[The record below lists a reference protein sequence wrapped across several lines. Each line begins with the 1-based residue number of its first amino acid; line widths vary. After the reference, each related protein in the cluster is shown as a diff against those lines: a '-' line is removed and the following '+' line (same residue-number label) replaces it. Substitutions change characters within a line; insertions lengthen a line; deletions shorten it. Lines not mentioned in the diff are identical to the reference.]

1 MSKFF
6 SRYKIIFYFNNIL
19 LIILYLYP
27 GSLLG
32 WIIYDN
38 KSIQPQITPDFF
50 ISSNHFYVFVLI
62 SIIGFLT
69 FVNSKK
75 NIFLIIYLVFLS
87 ITLEIFHLIIPER
100 SFQWSDLFGNLLG
113 VIVVILINNFINKY
127 GIFKK

>member
-6 SRYKIIFYFNNIL
+6 STYKVIFYIINIL

-32 WIIYDN
+32 RIIYDN
-38 KSIQPQITPDFF
+38 KSIQPQITPDFV
-50 ISSNHFYVFVLI
+50 ISSNHFYVFMLI

-69 FVNSKK
+69 FANYKR
-75 NIFLIIYLVFLS
+75 NIFLIAYLIFLS
-87 ITLEIFHLIIPER
+87 ITLEILHLAIPER

-113 VIVVILINNFINKY
+113 VIVVILLNNFINKY
-127 GIFKK
+127 GRFKK

>member
-6 SRYKIIFYFNNIL
+6 SRYKIIFYFSNIL

-38 KSIQPQITPDFF
+38 KSIQPQITPDFV
-50 ISSNHFYVFVLI
+50 ISSNHFYIFVLI

-75 NIFLIIYLVFLS
+75 NILLILYLIFLS
-87 ITLEIFHLIIPER
+87 VTLEIFHLVIPER
-100 SFQWSDLFGNLLG
+100 SFQWSDLIGNLLG
-113 VIVVILINNFINKY
+113 VIVVILLNNFINKY
-127 GIFKK
+127 GRFKK

>member
-38 KSIQPQITPDFF
+38 KSIQPQITPDFV
-50 ISSNHFYVFVLI
+50 ISSNHFYIFVLI

-69 FVNSKK
+69 FANSKK
-75 NIFLIIYLVFLS
+75 NILLILYLIFLS
-87 ITLEIFHLIIPER
+87 VTLEIFHLVIPER
-100 SFQWSDLFGNLLG
+100 SFQWSDLIGNLLG
-113 VIVVILINNFINKY
+113 VIVVILFNNFINKY

>member
-6 SRYKIIFYFNNIL
+6 SRYKMIFYFNNIL

-38 KSIQPQITPDFF
+38 RSIQPQITPDFV
-50 ISSNHFYVFVLI
+50 ISSNHFYIFVLI

-69 FVNSKK
+69 FANSKK
-75 NIFLIIYLVFLS
+75 NILLILYLIFLS
-87 ITLEIFHLIIPER
+87 VTLEIFHLVIPER
-100 SFQWSDLFGNLLG
+100 SFQWPDLFGNLLG
-113 VIVVILINNFINKY
+113 VIVVILLNNFINKY
-127 GIFKK
+127 GGFKK

>member
-6 SRYKIIFYFNNIL
+6 SRYKIIFYFSNIL

-38 KSIQPQITPDFF
+38 KSIQPQITPDFV
-50 ISSNHFYVFVLI
+50 ISSNHFYIFVLI

-75 NIFLIIYLVFLS
+75 NILLILYLIFLS
-87 ITLEIFHLIIPER
+87 VMLEIFHLAIPER
-100 SFQWSDLFGNLLG
+100 SFQWPDLFGNLLG
-113 VIVVILINNFINKY
+113 VIVVILLNNFINKY
-127 GIFKK
+127 GRFKK

>member
-6 SRYKIIFYFNNIL
+6 STYKAIFYTINIF

-32 WIIYDN
+32 WIIYGN
-38 KSIQPQITPDFF
+38 KSIQPQITPDFI
-50 ISSNHFYVFVLI
+50 ISSNHFYVFMLV

-69 FVNSKK
+69 FPNFKK
-75 NIFLIIYLVFLS
+75 NLFLITYLIFLSV
-87 ITLEIFHLIIPER
+87 TLEIFHLAIPER

-113 VIVVILINNFINKY
+113 VIVVIFLNNFINKY
-127 GIFKK
+127 GRFKK

>member
-6 SRYKIIFYFNNIL
+6 STYKVIFYIINIL

-38 KSIQPQITPDFF
+38 KSIQPQITPDFV
-50 ISSNHFYVFVLI
+50 ISSNHFYVFILI
-62 SIIGFLT
+62 SIVGFLT
-69 FVNSKK
+69 FSNSKK
-75 NIFLIIYLVFLS
+75 NIFLIIYLILLS
-87 ITLEIFHLIIPER
+87 ITLEIFHLVIPER

-113 VIVVILINNFINKY
+113 VIVVILVNNFINKY
-127 GIFKK
+127 GRFKK

>member
-1 MSKFF
+1 MSKFL
-6 SRYKIIFYFNNIL
+6 STYKIIFYFNNIL

-38 KSIQPQITPDFF
+38 KSIQPQITPDFV
-50 ISSNHFYVFVLI
+50 ISSNHFYIFVLI

-69 FVNSKK
+69 FANSKK
-75 NIFLIIYLVFLS
+75 NILLILYLIFLS
-87 ITLEIFHLIIPER
+87 VTLEIFHLVIPER

-113 VIVVILINNFINKY
+113 VIVVILFNNFINKY
-127 GIFKK
+127 GSFKK

>member
-1 MSKFF
+1 MSRFF
-6 SRYKIIFYFNNIL
+6 STYKIIFYTLNIL

-32 WIIYDN
+32 WIIYGN
-38 KSIQPQITPDFF
+38 KSIQPQITPDFI
-50 ISSNHFYVFVLI
+50 ISSNHFYVFMLI

-69 FVNSKK
+69 FPKLKK
-75 NIFLIIYLVFLS
+75 NMFLITYLIFLSV
-87 ITLEIFHLIIPER
+87 TLEIFHLAIPER

-127 GIFKK
+127 GRFKK

>member
-6 SRYKIIFYFNNIL
+6 SRYKIIFYFSNIL

-38 KSIQPQITPDFF
+38 KSIQPQITPDFV

-69 FVNSKK
+69 FANSKK
-75 NIFLIIYLVFLS
+75 NILLILYLIFLS
-87 ITLEIFHLIIPER
+87 VTLEIFHLVIPER
-100 SFQWSDLFGNLLG
+100 SFQWPDLFGNLLG
-113 VIVVILINNFINKY
+113 VIVVIILNNFINKY
-127 GIFKK
+127 GRFKK

>member
-6 SRYKIIFYFNNIL
+6 SRYKIIFYFSNIL

-38 KSIQPQITPDFF
+38 KSIQPQITPDFV
-50 ISSNHFYVFVLI
+50 ISSNHFYIFVLI

-75 NIFLIIYLVFLS
+75 NILLILYLIFLS
-87 ITLEIFHLIIPER
+87 VTLEIFHLVIPER
-100 SFQWSDLFGNLLG
+100 SFQWPDLFGNLLG
-113 VIVVILINNFINKY
+113 VIVVILLNNFINKY
-127 GIFKK
+127 GRFKK

>member
-6 SRYKIIFYFNNIL
+6 STYKVIFYLINIL

-32 WIIYDN
+32 WIIYGN
-38 KSIQPQITPDFF
+38 KSIQPQITPDFV

-62 SIIGFLT
+62 SIVGFLT
-69 FVNSKK
+69 FSNSKT
-75 NIFLIIYLVFLS
+75 NIFLIIYLILLS
-87 ITLEIFHLIIPER
+87 ITLEIFHLAVPER

-113 VIVVILINNFINKY
+113 VIVVILLNNFINNY
-127 GIFKK
+127 GRFKK

>member
-6 SRYKIIFYFNNIL
+6 STHKIIFYLTNIL

-38 KSIQPQITPDFF
+38 KSIQPQITPDFV
-50 ISSNHFYVFVLI
+50 ISSNHFYIFVLI

-69 FVNSKK
+69 FANSKK
-75 NIFLIIYLVFLS
+75 NILLILYLIFLS
-87 ITLEIFHLIIPER
+87 VTLEIFHLVIPER
-100 SFQWSDLFGNLLG
+100 SFQWPDLFGNLLG
-113 VIVVILINNFINKY
+113 VIVVILLNNFINKY
-127 GIFKK
+127 GRFKK